1 MMLEVRD
8 LQIHIP
14 TNRGLLRAVEGLSF
28 ELERGKTLG
37 IVGESGCGKSLTSL
51 ALMGLLPAHAR
62 VTASTLRFEGQ
73 ELLPLSEAERR
84 KTRGRKIAMIFQDP
98 ITSLNPSFTV
108 RFQLAEVLALFGIK
122 DRAEQ
127 ERRMLALLTEV
138 GIPDPA
144 SRLDVYPHQ
153 LSGGMCQRIMIAIAI
168 AGEPELLIADEPTT
182 ALDVTIQ
189 AQILEL
195 IRSIQRKRNMG
206 LILITHDLGVV
217 SKMAD
222 EILVMYAGEAVE
234 RGPAKLVLESPK
246 HPYTRGLLAC
256 LPASHARQAPRTR
269 LPTIAGLVPDLVH
282 RPQGCALHPRCPI
295 AEARCAQETQP
306 LQALGESAVRCWKA
320 ASA

>member
-1 MMLEVRD
+1 M
-8 LQIHIP
+8 
-14 TNRGLLRAVEGLSF
+14 
-28 ELERGKTLG
+28 
-37 IVGESGCGKSLTSL
+37 
-51 ALMGLLPAHAR
+51 
-62 VTASTLRFEGQ
+62 RFEGQ
-73 ELLPLSEAERR
+73 ELLTLSENERR

-98 ITSLNPSFTV
+98 VTSLNPSFTV
-108 RFQLAEVLALFGIK
+108 RFQIAEVLALFGIK

-127 ERRMLALLTEV
+127 ERRMIALLNEV

-195 IRSIQRKRNMG
+195 IRSIQHKRNMG

-234 RGPAKLVLESPK
+234 RGPARVVLESPK

-256 LPASHARQAPRTR
+256 LPASHAREAPRTR

-282 RPQGCALHPRCPI
+282 RPKGCALHPRCPI
-295 AEARCAQETQP
+295 VEARCASETQ
-306 LQALGESAVRCWKA
+306 ALVSRGGSAVRCWKA
-320 ASA
+320 GSA

>member
-1 MMLEVRD
+1 MLEVRD

-28 ELERGKTLG
+28 ELERGRTLG

-51 ALMGLLPAHAR
+51 ALMGLLPSHAR
-62 VTASTLRFEGQ
+62 VTAQAMRFEGQ
-73 ELLPLSEAERR
+73 ELLALSEAERR
-84 KTRGRKIAMIFQDP
+84 ATRGRKIAMIFQDP
-98 ITSLNPSFTV
+98 MTSLNPSFTV
-108 RFQLAEVLALFGIK
+108 RFQLAEVLALSGVT
-122 DRAEQ
+122 DRVQQ
-127 ERRMLALLTEV
+127 ERRILSLLTEV
-138 GIPDPA
+138 GIPDPR

-195 IRSIQRKRNMG
+195 IRSIQKKRNMG
-206 LILITHDLGVV
+206 LVLITHDLGVV

-234 RGPAKLVLESPK
+234 RGPARLVLEHPQ
-246 HPYTRGLLAC
+246 HPYTQGLLAC
-256 LPASHARQAPRTR
+256 LPASHAREAPRTR
-269 LPTIAGLVPDLVH
+269 LPTIGGLVPDLVH
-282 RPQGCALHPRCPI
+282 RPNGCALHPRCLKV
-295 AEARCAQETQP
+295 EDRCAREPQS
-306 LQALGESAVRCWKA
+306 LRSLGQSAVRCWKA
-320 ASA
+320 GHT